1 MKKLGVYLILIIL
14 MLSVLGTI
22 SCSSSNTTSTKT
34 PAGTTAAAPTSQ
46 VAAKTVVLRL
56 AMGAP
61 PVDPM
66 VAEIEKMAKKVTER
80 TNGRYTMQVFAGD
93 SLIKSPEALDA
104 VRTGTI
110 EMANS
115 LPSWLSGSDVIFST
129 AELPFMFNNLKAAY
143 AALEPL
149 RQVYT
154 TVLEKK
160 FNQKMIQLYASSD
173 LELCSRKPVQ
183 TLENWKGL
191 LVAGQDNN
199 VSLTV
204 QALGGSPVSMPW
216 PDQYPSLQ
224 KGVIDGAYSTTMA
237 MMSLKEWEV
246 APYLVL
252 CSTFPCLCG
261 TMINL
266 DLWNKMPK
274 DVQDILMQ
282 ESDNCTASMKDLF
295 IQSTVSIPQELTKAG
310 MKVSTLSAAE
320 RDKWRTASR
329 PAYDK
334 IMSAVGPDAQKITDI
349 VNKANS
355 DNP

>member
-1 MKKLGVYLILIIL
+1 MKKAGIYLLLLILT
-14 MLSVLGTI
+14 LSILGTI
-22 SCSSSNTTSTKT
+22 SCSSSSTPTSTT
-34 PAGTTAAAPTSQ
+34 PANTSPAAATSAP
-46 VAAKTVVLRL
+46 AAKAVVLRL

-80 TNGRYTMQVFAGD
+80 TNGRYKMEVYAGD
-93 SLIKSPEALDA
+93 SLIKTTEALDA
-104 VRTGTI
+104 VRTGTV
-110 EMANS
+110 EMANC
-115 LPSWLSGSDVIFST
+115 LPSWLSGSDMIFST

-143 AALEPL
+143 AGCEPL
-149 RQVYT
+149 RQIYSA
-154 TVLEKK
+154 VLEKK

-183 TLENWKGL
+183 SMDNWKGL

-224 KGVIDGAYSTTMA
+224 KGVIDGAFSTTMA

-246 APYLVL
+246 APNLVL
-252 CSTFPCLCG
+252 CGAFPCLCG

-266 DLWNKMPK
+266 DLWNKMAK
-274 DVQDILMQ
+274 EDQDILIQ
-282 ESDNCTASMKDLF
+282 EANNCTASMKTLF
-295 IQSTVSIPQELTKAG
+295 LQSTDSVPQDLAKAG
-310 MKVSTLSAAE
+310 MKVYTLPAAE
-320 RDKWRTASR
+320 RDKWKAASR
-329 PAYDK
+329 TAYDK
-334 IMSAVGPDAQKITDI
+334 IMSGVGSDAQKITDI
-349 VNKANS
+349 INKANS